1 MHKGAYIKK
10 NMVYPLLNP
19 WHITAWLWN
28 HLQNS
33 LGGLSLAMGLSLANG
48 LSLAMGLSLAIEIRL
63 SKSSLGDSLKG
74 KLSSNLPSPDQNVS
88 LTKHLD

>member
-1 MHKGAYIKK
+1 
-10 NMVYPLLNP
+10 MVYPLLNP

-33 LGGLSLAMGLSLANG
+33 LGGLSLAVGLSLANG
-48 LSLAMGLSLAIEIRL
+48 LSLAMVLSLAMGLSLAIEIRL